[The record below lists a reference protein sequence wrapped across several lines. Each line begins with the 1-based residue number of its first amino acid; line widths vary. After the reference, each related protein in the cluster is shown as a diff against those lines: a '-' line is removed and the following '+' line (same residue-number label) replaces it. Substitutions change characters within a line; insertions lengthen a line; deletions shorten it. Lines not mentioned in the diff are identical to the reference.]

1 MAEEQQSL
9 RTDQLSDL
17 QDLLQHRGW
26 ELLLDVLSKNVKIRE
41 NIILRRRC
49 RSVEDLYEQEFLKG
63 EVSGI
68 RFVLALPSTIVSV
81 AGEVRKAELKLEGKE
96 DDDQVEPL

>member
-1 MAEEQQSL
+1 
-9 RTDQLSDL
+9 
-17 QDLLQHRGW
+17 
-26 ELLLDVLSKNVKIRE
+26 
-41 NIILRRRC
+41 
-49 RSVEDLYEQEFLKG
+49 LYEQEFLKG

-96 DDDQVEPL
+96 NDEQVEPL